1 MPLSLDDWLVLFVVS
16 FVKIGIPRIEMV
28 RSSDKKARA
37 FRRVPSP
44 SKSYSNVLLL
54 DSFFINNYIFSIIHF
69 LLEIL
74 IFYFLFGLFRISLF
88 SYFRDNV
95 QVITNL
101 FF

>member
-28 RSSDKKARA
+28 RSSYKKAKA

-74 IFYFLFGLFRISLF
+74 IFYFLFRLFRISLF